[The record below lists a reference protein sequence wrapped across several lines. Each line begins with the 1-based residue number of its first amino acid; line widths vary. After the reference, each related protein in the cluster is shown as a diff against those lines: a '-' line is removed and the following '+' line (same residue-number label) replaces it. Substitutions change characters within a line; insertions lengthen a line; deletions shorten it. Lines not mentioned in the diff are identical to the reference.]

1 MAARTHLAGL
11 GSGGVVMD
19 LPTWPTAVIPR
30 ISSLSDRTRD
40 LLSVLIVGFALL
52 LPVWGLLRYQGP
64 PMEEGFMLAF
74 PEQIL
79 LGRLPHRDFLHLYG
93 PGSLWFLA
101 GVYKLFGTN
110 IIVERL
116 VGLLQHGAVAFGMLA
131 LLRPFGRRIATAAA
145 LVSLVILIGPG
156 GLSAMAW
163 NGALGLAV
171 CSLAV
176 GAAACKAD
184 LKHPKALAAFAGVL
198 AGAALLFR
206 PDLII
211 AVGLGSFA
219 MAFRMSKPQRLPLLF
234 GGLATVALYVP
245 HVLLSGIGA
254 SFEGMFIEPVFK
266 LRPGRALPV
275 PPSWDQADGFLQRAG
290 ALRPSG
296 WPLPMPEI
304 SQQIFLWFFLVPA
317 SILLVLFA
325 AWRLRKQEPTS
336 ARTTALGPAALFCAA
351 LITQAVQRPDSTH
364 LSWVT
369 GISFA
374 LCIPAIAVLVQ
385 QARPSWA
392 VSRSAWVGT
401 ACIGAIFVLVIPFYP
416 LRTYVDLAGQTFGR
430 NTFGYEISRDGR
442 SFFIGNAEGA
452 ADAQQITDQLSE
464 SSKAGESLIVGPTDL
479 SRTNYNDAFFY
490 FLFPDLPPGTRYIEM
505 DPGLADASD
514 SGLAEELLKN
524 DWLILSDVW
533 SDWSEPNTSAG
544 SGSQV
549 PNQIVKDHYCM
560 VTEAKM
566 FSLFRRCR

>member
-1 MAARTHLAGL
+1 MAVTTYSAGL
-11 GSGGVVMD
+11 VSSSVVLD
-19 LPTWPTAVIPR
+19 SPTWPTVVKAK
-30 ISSLSDRTRD
+30 ISSLSERTRD
-40 LLSVLIVGFALL
+40 FLSVLIIGVALL
-52 LPVWGLLRYQGP
+52 IPVWGLLRYQGP

-101 GVYKLFGTN
+101 GVYKLFGTT
-110 IIVERL
+110 IVVERL
-116 VGLLQHGAVAFGMLA
+116 VGLLQHGAVAFGMFA
-131 LLRPFGRRIATAAA
+131 LLKPFGRRIATASA
-145 LVSLVILIGPG
+145 LVALVILIGPG

-171 CSLAV
+171 CSLAL
-176 GAAACKAD
+176 GAAACKED
-184 LKHPKALAAFAGVL
+184 SSHPKVLAAIAGVL

-206 PDLII
+206 PDLFI
-211 AVGLGSFA
+211 AVGLGSLA
-219 MAFRMSKPQRLPLLF
+219 MMFRMAKPQRLPLVL
-234 GGLATVALYVP
+234 GGLATVALYIP
-245 HVLLSGIGA
+245 HVVLSGLGA
-254 SFEGMFIEPVFK
+254 SFEGMFLEPVFK
-266 LRPGRALPV
+266 LRAGRALPV
-275 PPSWDQADGFLQRAG
+275 PPTWDRADGFLQRAG

-325 AWRLRKQEPTS
+325 AWRLRKQEPDS
-336 ARTTALGPAALFCAA
+336 SRTTALWPAALFCAA

-392 VSRSAWVGT
+392 VSRSAWLGT
-401 ACIGAIFVLVIPFYP
+401 ACIGAILVAVIPFYP
-416 LRTYVDLAGQTFGR
+416 LRTYVDLAGQSFGR
-430 NTFGYEISRDGR
+430 NTFGYEITRDGR
-442 SFFIGNAEGA
+442 SFYIGNAEGA
-452 ADAQQITDQLSE
+452 TDAQQITDQLSRL
-464 SSKAGESLIVGPTDL
+464 SQPGESLIVGPTDL

-490 FLFPDLPPGTRYIEM
+490 YLFPELPPGTRYIEM

-514 SGLAEELLKN
+514 SGLAEELLNN

-533 SDWSEPNTSAG
+533 SDWSEPNTSSG
-544 SGSQV
+544 SGSPV
-549 PNQIVKDHYCM
+549 PNQVVKDHYCK
-560 VTEAKM
+560 VTEANM
-566 FSLFRRCR
+566 FSLYRRCR